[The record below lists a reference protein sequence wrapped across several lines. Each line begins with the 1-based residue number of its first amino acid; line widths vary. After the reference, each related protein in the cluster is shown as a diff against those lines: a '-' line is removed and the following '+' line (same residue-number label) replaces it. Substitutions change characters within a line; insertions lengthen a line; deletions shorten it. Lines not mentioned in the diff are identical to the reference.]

1 MGLSEGENQLGNKLV
16 RSSDAVYDEKRSIWN
31 TAIDKKPAAI
41 VVCETEEDVVAAVK
55 LAKENQWS
63 ISVRSGGHHV
73 GGFAV
78 CDNGLM
84 IDISNMNK
92 VTVDIERKIVEVETG
107 AKSGELN
114 AETQKYGLAVPL
126 GTASGTGVAG
136 VALSGGIGYLRGM
149 YGLTCDNIIGATI
162 VTAEGELLEVN
173 EENYPDLFWAIRG
186 GGGNFGVVTKLQ
198 FTAHEIGTE
207 VLALDVMYDYKD
219 AKQIL
224 QKVQAFIEQAP
235 DEAIGVNL
243 TVAVLPPTPF
253 LPEFLHFKKVIML
266 LAVYGGDA
274 QEGEAIVQPLRELA
288 EPLVDQS
295 GVMPFLQIQ
304 QRLDPMIPERVNC
317 YGTSLYFA
325 DLNDEAID
333 ALLENLSNP
342 PAPSILGQLW
352 ALGGQMNRVPAN
364 ATPFAVRDAKYVL
377 LVDAMAMG
385 GDDEACKQWV
395 DGLYENLLPLSHKKA
410 SYLNALDE
418 SEDATKNAFQEN
430 LSRLVEVKKK
440 YDPTNTF
447 RHNHNI
453 DPNV

>member
-63 ISVRSGGHHV
+63 ISVRSGGHHI

-92 VTVDIERKIVEVETG
+92 VTVDVERKIVEVETG

-126 GTASGTGVAG
+126 GTASGTGIAG
-136 VALSGGIGYLRGM
+136 VALSGGIGYLRGV

-173 EENYPDLFWAIRG
+173 EENHPDLFWAIRG

-243 TVAVLPPTPF
+243 TVAVLPPAPF
-253 LPEFLHFKKVIML
+253 LPEFLHFQKVIML
-266 LAVYGGDA
+266 LFQVGAHFLFTNFVT
-274 QEGEAIVQPLRELA
+274 IFPL
-288 EPLVDQS
+288 
-295 GVMPFLQIQ
+295 
-304 QRLDPMIPERVNC
+304 
-317 YGTSLYFA
+317 
-325 DLNDEAID
+325 
-333 ALLENLSNP
+333 
-342 PAPSILGQLW
+342 
-352 ALGGQMNRVPAN
+352 
-364 ATPFAVRDAKYVL
+364 
-377 LVDAMAMG
+377 
-385 GDDEACKQWV
+385 
-395 DGLYENLLPLSHKKA
+395 
-410 SYLNALDE
+410 
-418 SEDATKNAFQEN
+418 
-430 LSRLVEVKKK
+430 
-440 YDPTNTF
+440 
-447 RHNHNI
+447 
-453 DPNV
+453 

>member
-1 MGLSEGENQLGNKLV
+1 MSLIENQLGNKLV
-16 RSSDAVYDEKRSIWN
+16 RSSDAVYEEKRSIWN
-31 TAIDKKPAAI
+31 AAIDKKPAAI
-41 VVCETEEDVVAAVK
+41 AVCDTEEDVIAAVK
-55 LAKENQWS
+55 LAKENGWS
-63 ISVRSGGHHV
+63 ISVRSGGHHI

-84 IDISNMNK
+84 IDVSNLKNI
-92 VTVDIERKIVEVETG
+92 TVDAERKIVEVETG
-107 AKSGELN
+107 VKSGELN

-126 GTASGTGVAG
+126 GTASGTGVTG

-162 VTAEGELLEVN
+162 VTADGDVLEVN
-173 EENYPDLFWAIRG
+173 EESHPDLLWAIRG
-186 GGGNFGVVTKLQ
+186 GGGNFGVVTKLR
-198 FTAHEIGTE
+198 FTAYEIGTE

-224 QKVQAFIEQAP
+224 QKVQAFTEQAP
-235 DEAIGVNL
+235 DEAISINL
-243 TVAVLPPTPF
+243 TVAVLPPAPF

-274 QEGEAIVQPLRELA
+274 QQGGAIVQPLRELA

-317 YGTSLYFA
+317 YGTSLYFN
-325 DLNDEAID
+325 DLNDKTID
-333 ALLENLSNP
+333 TLIENLNNP

-352 ALGGQMNRVPAN
+352 ALGGQMNRVSTD
-364 ATPFAVRDAKYVL
+364 ATPFAMRDAKYVL
-377 LVDAMAMG
+377 LVDAMAIG

-395 DGLYENLLPLSHKKA
+395 DGLYENLLPLSYKKA
-410 SYLNALDE
+410 SYLNAFDA
-418 SEDATKNAFQEN
+418 SEDATMNAFQEN
-430 LSRLVEVKKK
+430 VSRLVEVKKK
-440 YDPTNTF
+440 YDPTNVF

-453 DPNV
+453 DPSV